1 MATKRDDRGEPKMGS
16 YVEPLPETL
25 KDTINGHEPK
35 LAMATDLKTDGRF
48 GEQWLIVTD
57 GKVQVFEL
65 DGEELKLANELPL
78 EQISEVFVEPL
89 IGGGALMVKRV
100 DGAIEE
106 LLRYTNTHARK
117 FAQVAKALN
126 NLVKGEELPPYEE
139 DTRRCPN
146 CGFPL
151 EHGTKVCPI
160 CAPKS
165 KTALRLLRYLKPY
178 WWQALTLSLLSI
190 VATGLGLL
198 PPALNKPLMDIVLA
212 PKEPVPLETRYW
224 WLAAL
229 VIAFG
234 ASRLLI
240 AGLSVVQSWLS
251 AWLGSKLTHDIRC
264 QLFQHLH
271 LLSFRFYDKQQLGSV
286 ISRVNQDT
294 QAVQMFLMW
303 GVQDL
308 GLNILQ
314 LVGIGV
320 ALFAMNWKLALL
332 VLIPAPLIT
341 LVGMGFWRF
350 VRTLMHRVWQRWGRL
365 NAILNESLSGLRVVR
380 AFAQEQKEISRFT
393 QRSSELI
400 GSVITVERTWAML
413 FATISLFTA
422 MGTLLVW
429 YVGGRQVLGETM
441 TLGTLMAFL
450 FYLGMFYAPLQSLSW
465 LINWASRSLTA
476 AERLFEI
483 LDNPPETD
491 EPDAIPMPRIEGKV
505 EFRNVVFGYEKHRPV
520 LKGISFVVEPGEMV
534 GLVGHSGAG
543 KTTTINLLC
552 RFYDVDEGEILIDG
566 IDIRKIRRSDLRRQ
580 IGLVPQDTFLF
591 SGTIAE
597 NIAFAKPDATK
608 EEIIRAAKIANAHD
622 FIVTQKP
629 DGYDTQVGE
638 RGQALS
644 SGERQ
649 RIAIARALLPDP
661 RIIILDE
668 ATSQVD
674 VETERQI
681 QEAVERLVKGRTT
694 FAIAHRLATLR
705 SANKLIVLK
714 EGQIAEIGTH
724 DELMQKQ
731 GEFYRLVQTY
741 QEVVKLRAVQR

>member
-1 MATKRDDRGEPKMGS
+1 
-16 YVEPLPETL
+16 
-25 KDTINGHEPK
+25 
-35 LAMATDLKTDGRF
+35 
-48 GEQWLIVTD
+48 
-57 GKVQVFEL
+57 
-65 DGEELKLANELPL
+65 
-78 EQISEVFVEPL
+78 
-89 IGGGALMVKRV
+89 
-100 DGAIEE
+100 
-106 LLRYTNTHARK
+106 
-117 FAQVAKALN
+117 
-126 NLVKGEELPPYEE
+126 
-139 DTRRCPN
+139 
-146 CGFPL
+146 
-151 EHGTKVCPI
+151 
-160 CAPKS
+160 
-165 KTALRLLRYLKPY
+165 
-178 WWQALTLSLLSI
+178 
-190 VATGLGLL
+190 
-198 PPALNKPLMDIVLA
+198 
-212 PKEPVPLETRYW
+212 
-224 WLAAL
+224 
-229 VIAFG
+229 
-234 ASRLLI
+234 
-240 AGLSVVQSWLS
+240 
-251 AWLGSKLTHDIRC
+251 
-264 QLFQHLH
+264 
-271 LLSFRFYDKQQLGSV
+271 
-286 ISRVNQDT
+286 
-294 QAVQMFLMW
+294 
-303 GVQDL
+303 
-308 GLNILQ
+308 
-314 LVGIGV
+314 
-320 ALFAMNWKLALL
+320 
-332 VLIPAPLIT
+332 
-341 LVGMGFWRF
+341 
-350 VRTLMHRVWQRWGRL
+350 
-365 NAILNESLSGLRVVR
+365 
-380 AFAQEQKEISRFT
+380 
-393 QRSSELI
+393 
-400 GSVITVERTWAML
+400 ML

>member
-1 MATKRDDRGEPKMGS
+1 
-16 YVEPLPETL
+16 
-25 KDTINGHEPK
+25 
-35 LAMATDLKTDGRF
+35 
-48 GEQWLIVTD
+48 
-57 GKVQVFEL
+57 
-65 DGEELKLANELPL
+65 
-78 EQISEVFVEPL
+78 
-89 IGGGALMVKRV
+89 
-100 DGAIEE
+100 
-106 LLRYTNTHARK
+106 
-117 FAQVAKALN
+117 
-126 NLVKGEELPPYEE
+126 
-139 DTRRCPN
+139 
-146 CGFPL
+146 
-151 EHGTKVCPI
+151 
-160 CAPKS
+160 
-165 KTALRLLRYLKPY
+165 
-178 WWQALTLSLLSI
+178 
-190 VATGLGLL
+190 
-198 PPALNKPLMDIVLA
+198 
-212 PKEPVPLETRYW
+212 
-224 WLAAL
+224 
-229 VIAFG
+229 
-234 ASRLLI
+234 
-240 AGLSVVQSWLS
+240 
-251 AWLGSKLTHDIRC
+251 
-264 QLFQHLH
+264 
-271 LLSFRFYDKQQLGSV
+271 
-286 ISRVNQDT
+286 
-294 QAVQMFLMW
+294 MFLMW

-350 VRTLMHRVWQRWGRL
+350 VRTLMHRVWQRWERL

-380 AFAQEQKEISRFT
+380 AFAQEQREISRFT

>member
-1 MATKRDDRGEPKMGS
+1 MS
-16 YVEPLPETL
+16 YVEPLPEALQATL
-25 KDTINGHEPK
+25 NGHEPQVA
-35 LAMATDLKTDGRF
+35 LATDVRRDGTF
-48 GEQWLIVTD
+48 GEQWLIVSD
-57 GKVQVFEL
+57 GKLQVFEVHNGTSQL
-65 DGEELKLANELPL
+65 AEEMSLTD
-78 EQISEVFVEPL
+78 IVEVIAEPL
-89 IGGGALMVKRV
+89 VGGGALLAKDK
-100 DGAIEE
+100 DGNLSE
-106 LLRYTNTHARK
+106 LLRYSNTHARK
-117 FAQVAKALN
+117 FNHAARAINSLI
-126 NLVKGEELPPYEE
+126 KGEPLPPYEE
-139 DTRRCPN
+139 DTRRCPQ
-146 CGFPL
+146 CGLPL
-151 EHGTKVCPI
+151 EFGTKVCPF
-160 CAPKS
+160 CTPKT
-165 KTALRLLRYLKPY
+165 KTVLRLIRYLKPY
-178 WWQALTLSLLSI
+178 WWQALTLSLLS
-190 VATGLGLL
+190 VLSTALGLL

-212 PKEPVPLETRYW
+212 PKEPIPIATRYW

-229 VIAFG
+229 VIAF
-234 ASRLLI
+234 ALSRLLI
-240 AGLSVVQSWLS
+240 AALGIVQSWLA
-251 AWLGSKLTHDIRC
+251 AWLGSRLTHDIRC
-264 QLFQHLH
+264 ELFQHLH
-271 LLSFRFYDKQQLGSV
+271 MLGLRFYDKQQLGQV

-308 GLNILQ
+308 GLNLLQ

-320 ALFAMNWKLALL
+320 ALFVMNWKLALL
-332 VLIPAPLIT
+332 VLVPAPLFTAIG
-341 LVGMGFWRF
+341 VGFWRF
-350 VRTLMHRVWQRWGRL
+350 ARALMHRVWNRWGRL

-380 AFAQEQKEISRFT
+380 AFVQEPREVARFA
-393 QRSSELI
+393 QRSHELMRSI
-400 GSVITVERTWAML
+400 ITAERAWATLFAVITLLT
-413 FATISLFTA
+413 AT
-422 MGTLLVW
+422 GTLLVW
-429 YVGGRQVLGETM
+429 YVGGLQVLGETM
-441 TLGTLMAFL
+441 SLGTLMAFL
-450 FYLGMFYAPLQSLSW
+450 FYLGMFYAPLQALSW
-465 LINWASRSLTA
+465 LVNWASRSLTA

-483 LDNPPETD
+483 LDTPPETD
-491 EPDAIPMPRIEGKV
+491 DLDAISVPRIEGRV
-505 EFRNVVFGYEKHRPV
+505 EYRNVVFGYEKHRTV
-520 LKGISFVVEPGEMV
+520 LKGVSFVVEPGEMV

-552 RFYDVDEGEILIDG
+552 RFYDVDEGQILIDG

-580 IGLVPQDTFLF
+580 IGIVPQDTFLF

-644 SGERQ
+644 AGERQ

-681 QEAVERLVKGRTT
+681 QEAIERLISGRTT

-705 SANKLIVLK
+705 SAHKLIVLK

-724 DELMQKQ
+724 DELLQKQ
-731 GEFYRLVQTY
+731 GEFYRLVQAY
-741 QEVVKLRAVQR
+741 QEVVRLRAVQR

>member
-1 MATKRDDRGEPKMGS
+1 MGS
-16 YVEPLPETL
+16 YVEPFPETL
-25 KDTINGHEPK
+25 KETFNGREPK
-35 LAMATDLKTDGRF
+35 LAMSTDLKRDGQF
-48 GEQWLIVTD
+48 GEQWLIVSD
-57 GKVQVFEL
+57 GKVKVFDLDEGEPKLDSEL
-65 DGEELKLANELPL
+65 SLA
-78 EQISEVFVEPL
+78 QIAEVYAEPL
-89 IGGGALMVKRV
+89 IGGGALMVKRT
-100 DGAIEE
+100 DGSIEE
-106 LLRYTNTHARK
+106 LIRYTNTHAKK

-126 NLVKGEELPPYEE
+126 SLVKDEEPPPYEE
-139 DTRRCPN
+139 DKRRCPN

-151 EHGTKVCPI
+151 EHGTNVCPI
-160 CAPKS
+160 CTPKT
-165 KTALRLLRYLKPY
+165 KTALRLFRYLKPY

-190 VATGLGLL
+190 IATALGLL

-212 PKEPVPLETRYW
+212 PKEPIPVEVRYW
-224 WLAAL
+224 WLGIL
-229 VIAFG
+229 VLAFG
-234 ASRLLI
+234 ALRFLI

-251 AWLGSKLTHDIRC
+251 AWLGSRLTHDIRC

-271 LLSFRFYDKQQLGSV
+271 LLSFHFYDKQQLGGV

-320 ALFAMNWKLALL
+320 ALFVMNWKLALL

-350 VRTLMHRVWQRWGRL
+350 VRALMHRVWQRWGRL
-365 NAILNESLSGLRVVR
+365 NALLNESLSGFRIVR
-380 AFAQEQKEISRFT
+380 AFAQEHREISRFS

-400 GSVITVERTWAML
+400 SSVITVERTWAML

-429 YVGGRQVLGETM
+429 YLGGRQVLGEEM

-450 FYLGMFYAPLQSLSW
+450 FYLGMFYAPLQALSW

-483 LDNPPETD
+483 LDTPPETD
-491 EPDAIPMPRIEGKV
+491 EPDVISVPKIEGRV
-505 EFRNVVFGYEKHRPV
+505 EFKNVVFGYEKHRPV
-520 LKGISFVVEPGEMV
+520 LKGVNFTVEPGEMV

-543 KTTTINLLC
+543 KTTTINLIC
-552 RFYDVDEGEILIDG
+552 RFYDVDEGQILIDG
-566 IDIRKIRRSDLRRQ
+566 IDIRKIQRSDLRRQ

-597 NIAFAKPDATK
+597 NITFAKPNATK

-622 FIVTQKP
+622 FIITQKP

-638 RGQALS
+638 RGQGLS
-644 SGERQ
+644 VGERQ
-649 RIAIARALLPDP
+649 RIAISRALLPDP

-681 QEAVERLVKGRTT
+681 QEAIERLVKGRTT

>member
-1 MATKRDDRGEPKMGS
+1 MGS
-16 YVEPLPETL
+16 YYVEPLPETL
-25 KDTINGHEPK
+25 KETINGNEPK
-35 LAMATDLKTDGRF
+35 LAMSTDMKRNGQF
-48 GEQWLIVTD
+48 GEQWLVVAN

-65 DGEELKLANELPL
+65 DNGLPKIAGEFRLD
-78 EQISEVFVEPL
+78 QISEVFVEPL
-89 IGGGALMVKRV
+89 IGGGALMVKGT
-100 DGAIEE
+100 DGSFEE
-106 LLRYTNTHARK
+106 LIRYTNTHARK

-126 NLVKGEELPPYEE
+126 SLIKGEEMPPYEE
-139 DTRRCPN
+139 DTNRCPN
-146 CGFPL
+146 CGLTL

-160 CAPKS
+160 CVPKT

-178 WWQALTLSLLSI
+178 WWQALMLSLLSI
-190 VATGLGLL
+190 LATALGLL

-212 PKEPVPLETRYW
+212 PREPVPIETRYW
-224 WLAAL
+224 WLVIL
-229 VIAFG
+229 VLAFG
-234 ASRLLI
+234 ISRLMI

-251 AWLGSKLTHDIRC
+251 AWLGSRLTHDIRC

-271 LLSFRFYDKQQLGSV
+271 LLSFRFYDKQQLGNV

-314 LVGIGV
+314 LFGIGL
-320 ALFAMNWKLALL
+320 ALFAMDWRLAFL

-341 LVGMGFWRF
+341 LVGLGFWRF
-350 VRTLMHRVWQRWGRL
+350 VRALMHRVWQQWGRL
-365 NAILNESLSGLRVVR
+365 NALLNESLSGLRVVR
-380 AFAQEQKEISRFT
+380 AFAQEQREISRFAK
-393 QRSSELI
+393 RSSELI

-422 MGTLLVW
+422 IGTLLVW
-429 YVGGRQVLGETM
+429 YVGGRQILFESM
-441 TLGTLMAFL
+441 TIGTLMAFL

-465 LINWASRSLTA
+465 LVNWASRSLTA

-483 LDNPPETD
+483 LDNQPETD
-491 EPDAIPMPRIEGKV
+491 ETDAISIRQVDGKV
-505 EFRNVVFGYEKHRPV
+505 EFKDVVFGYDKHRPV
-520 LKGISFVVEPGEMV
+520 LKGISFTVEPGEMV

-552 RFYDVDEGEILIDG
+552 RFYDVDEGQILIDG

-580 IGLVPQDTFLF
+580 IGIVPQDTFLF

-597 NIAFAKPDATK
+597 NITFAKPDAKK
-608 EEIIRAAKIANAHD
+608 EEIIRSAKIANAHD

-638 RGQALS
+638 RGQGLS
-644 SGERQ
+644 AGERQ

-661 RIIILDE
+661 KIIILDE

-681 QEAVERLVKGRTT
+681 QEAIERLIKGRTT

-714 EGQIAEIGTH
+714 EGQIAEIGNH
-724 DELMQKQ
+724 DELMEKQ

-741 QEVVKLRAVQR
+741 QEVVKLKAVQR

>member
-1 MATKRDDRGEPKMGS
+1 MGS

-25 KDTINGHEPK
+25 KETFNGREPK
-35 LAMATDLKTDGRF
+35 LAMSTDLKRDGQF
-48 GEQWLIVTD
+48 GEQWLIVSD
-57 GKVQVFEL
+57 GKVQVFDL
-65 DGEELKLANELPL
+65 DEGRPKLDSELPL
-78 EQISEVFVEPL
+78 AQIAEVYAEPL
-89 IGGGALMVKRV
+89 IGGGALMVKRT
-100 DGAIEE
+100 DGSVEE
-106 LLRYTNTHARK
+106 LIRYTNTHARK

-126 NLVKGEELPPYEE
+126 SLVKDEELPPYEE
-139 DTRRCPN
+139 DTRRCPR

-151 EHGTKVCPI
+151 EHGTNVCPI
-160 CAPKS
+160 CTPKT
-165 KTALRLLRYLKPY
+165 KTALRLFQYLKPY

-190 VATGLGLL
+190 IATALGLL

-212 PKEPVPLETRYW
+212 PKEPIPPQIRYW
-224 WLAAL
+224 WLGIL
-229 VIAFG
+229 VLAFG
-234 ASRLLI
+234 VSRLLI

-251 AWLGSKLTHDIRC
+251 AWLGSRLTHDIRC

-271 LLSFRFYDKQQLGSV
+271 LLSFRFYDKQQLGGV

-320 ALFAMNWKLALL
+320 ALFLMNWKLALL

-350 VRTLMHRVWQRWGRL
+350 VRALMHRVWQRWGRL
-365 NAILNESLSGLRVVR
+365 NALLNESLSGLRIVR
-380 AFAQEQKEISRFT
+380 AFAQEHREISRFS
-393 QRSSELI
+393 QRSGELI

-450 FYLGMFYAPLQSLSW
+450 FYLGMFYAPLQALSW

-483 LDNPPETD
+483 LDTPPETD
-491 EPDAIPMPRIEGKV
+491 EPDAISVPKIEGRV
-505 EFRNVVFGYEKHRPV
+505 EFKNVVFGYEKHRPV
-520 LKGISFVVEPGEMV
+520 LKGVNFTVEPGEMV

-543 KTTTINLLC
+543 KTTTINLIC
-552 RFYDVDEGEILIDG
+552 RFYDVDEGQILIDG
-566 IDIRKIRRSDLRRQ
+566 VDIRKIRRSELRQQ

-597 NIAFAKPDATK
+597 NITFAKPNATK

-638 RGQALS
+638 RGQGLS
-644 SGERQ
+644 VGERQ

-681 QEAVERLVKGRTT
+681 QEAIERLVKGRTT